1 MKHFTIRACLALAMS
16 FYGFG
21 YSIAQDSDGLTTKPD
36 VDHSYKPLKLNLDES
51 GKKYVRFLFW
61 HQQWLVTDN
70 LEEDDRA
77 QITSFAR
84 RSRILAYAQISPKF
98 LILTHFGLNNF
109 GPRNQTSLGNNGD
122 GPQFFLHAAWTEFKV
137 SRNEALHVGTGLH
150 YWKGLT
156 RLANASTLNFM
167 TLDQARPFTHWH
179 SLGVTDQF
187 ARHFGIYAKGQIGQ
201 FDYRLAINNP
211 LNPANALGAG
221 LNYGFTTN
229 PDTGQPVPRF
239 PNAEASSITYN
250 GRNEINQDGDPT
262 GNTIIEG
269 YFRYNVFDKESTKLP
284 YQVGTYFGKKKILG
298 IGGGFFSHANGT
310 YDNAT
315 NDHENVFHV
324 AGDVFYDA
332 PAPGGGINAY
342 ASFISFN
349 YGDNYVSR
357 WAGTGTNFYA
367 QAGYFLAD
375 FKVMPYIAYQSGSYE
390 ALEDNVTS
398 FDVGVNYY
406 VNGHN
411 AKITLEYHTIRGDYR
426 DSPGTD
432 GDVTQWRLQ
441 THIFL

>member
-1 MKHFTIRACLALAMS
+1 MQTITYKIVMALGLLWCCSMPLM
-16 FYGFG
+16 
-21 YSIAQDSDGLTTKPD
+21 AQDETSED
-36 VDHSYKPLKLNLDES
+36 DHAYKPLKVNLNENGS
-51 GKKYVRFLFW
+51 KYVRFIIW
-61 HQQWLVTDN
+61 HQQWLQTNNREV
-70 LEEDDRA
+70 DDA
-77 QITSFAR
+77 KLQLNSFAR
-84 RSRILAYAQISPKF
+84 RSRFLAYAQVSPKF
-98 LILTHFGLNNF
+98 LILTHFGLNNLNT
-109 GPRNQTSLGNNGD
+109 GNLTSLGNNGD
-122 GPQFFLHAAWTEFKV
+122 GPQFFLHDVWTEFKV
-137 SRNEALHVGTGLH
+137 SKNEALHVGTGLH

-201 FDYRLAINNP
+201 FDYRIAVNNP

-221 LNYGFTTN
+221 KNYAADFL
-229 PDTGQPVPRF
+229 
-239 PNAEASSITYN
+239 NAETSSVTYT
-250 GRNEINQDGDPT
+250 GSTRPNEDGDPT

-269 YFRYNVFDKESTKLP
+269 YFRYNLLDIESTKLP
-284 YQVGTYFGKKKILG
+284 YQVGTYFGKKKVLG
-298 IGGGFFSHANGT
+298 IGAGFFSHANGT
-310 YDNAT
+310 YDTIA

-342 ASFISFN
+342 ASFISFD

-357 WAGTGTNFYA
+357 WVGTGTNFYA
-367 QAGYFLAD
+367 HAGYFLSD
-375 FKVMPYIAYQSGSYE
+375 LKIMPYIAYQSGNYE
-390 ALEDNVTS
+390 ALEDNITS
-398 FDVGVNYY
+398 FDFGVNYY

-411 AKITLEYHTIRGDYR
+411 AKVTLEYHTIRGDFR
-426 DSPGTD
+426 DSPGTG